1 MANAATKKIFAL
13 KASASIAG
21 VERKKEKIS
30 TERDGE
36 SVTTD
41 SKVTESIAHVRLH
54 ASAKAFRNAVTGLS
68 DRFGVYSE
76 ALDAY
81 LTDEVGAAKFER
93 ALNQLREEISEFNG
107 QIGNPHTVTI
117 APYSKA
123 RCYSTTFD
131 ARDFAAL
138 YESCATELSAA
149 RAALEAGDLE
159 TVTAWLKRNARLP
172 ATLPALNANVVTS
185 AVNAIREC
193 KNTVA
198 ARVRLGE
205 SLEVCRQCSEFAA
218 MVDAVESALGWCV
231 PQSVADIKAAL
242 AV

>member
-1 MANAATKKIFAL
+1 MTTATKKIFAL

-36 SVTTD
+36 SITTD

-81 LTDEVGAAKFER
+81 LTDAAGAAKFER
-93 ALNQLREEISEFNG
+93 ALNTLREEIAEFNG
-107 QIGNPHTVTI
+107 QFGNPHTVTI

-131 ARDFAAL
+131 AGDFAAL

-149 RAALEAGDLE
+149 RAALEAGDVE
-159 TVTAWLKRNARLP
+159 TVTAWLKRNSRLP
-172 ATLPALNANVVTS
+172 ATLPALNAQVVEN
-185 AVNAIREC
+185 AVNAIREA
-193 KNTVA
+193 KNTIG

-205 SLEVCRQCSEFAA
+205 SMDSCKTCPEFVA
-218 MVDAVESALGWCV
+218 MCDAVESALGWCV
-231 PQSVADIKAAL
+231 PQSQADIKSAL